1 MADEKEETVLDAMN
15 EALGDLI
22 SPESTESTDDTSAT
36 DSGPDGDGSD
46 EHSADDQSDD
56 EGDTEGDE
64 AEGDAEESD
73 ATITTGEE
81 LKGPNGERERNPDGT
96 WKKAEPPKKD
106 PINDPIPENLKK
118 DTSERIRSLIETA
131 KTVTA
136 ERDQYKTD
144 FDFLVK
150 GVEATGTTPAQYGE
164 TLSWL
169 ALFNNG
175 IKGDSAQLEKAYE
188 LVEQVADRCALLLGK
203 DRNIADPLKAHTDLQ
218 EAVRTGK
225 LTPEYAKEIART
237 RNGQQFR
244 TELTSQATAAEQAQ
258 AEAAQE
264 LKDGRAA
271 LTELEQTL
279 MASDPNYAAK
289 KAVLVPALQPI
300 FRKGA
305 DGNYI
310 VRPSQWKDR
319 FVEAYRNVR
328 VGAPAAQPKPVVP
341 KNQPLRAGK
350 QPAGGQ
356 SREPNSMLDAISG
369 ALNNMGGK

>member
-15 EALGDLI
+15 TALGDLV
-22 SPESTESTDDTSAT
+22 SPEDETPAPETTE
-36 DSGPDGDGSD
+36 
-46 EHSADDQSDD
+46 EEVV
-56 EGDTEGDE
+56 EGDTEESSEETGDTEGGE

-96 WKKAEPPKKD
+96 WKKAEAPKKD

-203 DRNIADPLKAHTDLQ
+203 ERNIADPLKAHADLV
-218 EAVRTGK
+218 EAVRTK
-225 LTPEYAKEIART
+225 QITPEYAKEIART

-244 TELTSQATAAEQAQ
+244 TELTTQATEAEKAQQA
-258 AEAAQE
+258 AAQE

-271 LTELEQTL
+271 LTDLENML
-279 MASDPNYAAK
+279 MASDPLYLQK

-300 FRKGA
+300 FTRGK

-310 VRPSQWKDR
+310 VRPSQWKER
-319 FVEAYRNVR
+319 FQEAYRNVKI
-328 VGAPAAQPKPVVP
+328 GAPAAQPKPVVP

-356 SREPNSMLDAISG
+356 AREPNSMLDAISG